1 MSSASPTPRP
11 TPRYKP
17 ASEKGP
23 AEYVRIPLLPEE
35 AKVASKEGLEAF
47 AQYWYEAANYGYET
61 GVVSLVQVISTPDCE
76 TCSNYVKEVE
86 AGFRN
91 DDWMAK
97 SRLDVAETHSD
108 YVLTPEGRYQALVH
122 FRQEK
127 MEFYGPEGLQGE
139 YEPVSSMV
147 QLFEAVWIE
156 DHWAAANIATMQT
169 PGICMI
175 DPTNHS
181 C

>member
-61 GVVSLVQVISTPDCE
+61 GVVGLVQAISTPDCE
-76 TCSNYVKEVE
+76 ACLNYYRVVE
-86 AGFRN
+86 RGFSE
-91 DDWMAK
+91 DDWMAE
-97 SRLDVAETHSD
+97 SDIEIMDVHSD
-108 YVLTPEGRYQALVH
+108 YVLTPEGRYQALVLL
-122 FRQEK
+122 RQEA
-127 MEFYGPEGLQGE
+127 MEYYGPEGLQYKGE
-139 YEPVSSMV
+139 PDTHVA
-147 QLFEAVWIE
+147 QLFEAVWME
-156 DHWAAANIATMQT
+156 DHWVAANIATMKT